1 METQYLEFFEL
12 LPKHSQLTLKML
24 VPHKYGNIDTEL
36 LACLFIQQGL
46 LKKCVIENL
55 KECAD
60 RIVENKLKVPKEKE
74 KKLHEFSELELSEEC
89 EILIKNYIF
98 FKSQYGNKLDQNIIT
113 AYISYIMIYDSRLK
127 SSKLFDDIIYVKQKE
142 KEKVQTELC
151 NILDQC
157 VNTNMSGD
165 LLEFGEY
172 LTDPLVVREHYDC
185 FGREKEIQQCVDVLC
200 RMRKNNV
207 ILVGN
212 PGVGKTSVVYGFC
225 NLIQST
231 SCPDMLKGYY
241 VYELNINSMISG
253 TTYRG
258 DLEARIETVIA
269 SLQEYDKV
277 IVFIDEI
284 HNMFNKTGNSGSS
297 SIAESFKT
305 YLSKGSKIIG
315 CTTES
320 EYKQI
325 ESDKAFERR
334 FTRIHVNELS
344 VKDTI
349 SMLEYKRTDYEK
361 FHNIEIPEEMCT
373 YLVESCDTFIRN
385 KYFPDKAFDIMDTS
399 CVICRKNKLP
409 KLTKETIDMGISSY
423 IGVTINGNRKFQINE
438 IEEEIKKNIIGQDEA
453 VKTALLPIKR
463 YLFGI
468 NETTRPIANLL
479 LVGPTGTGK
488 TELCK
493 QLAKNFFTPESFL
506 RYDMS
511 EFMEPH
517 SVSKLIGSPP
527 GYIGYSQG
535 GCITDKVKNNPFCI
549 ILLDEI
555 EKAHKDVLNILLQV
569 MDDGRLT
576 DSTGETVD
584 FRNTLIIMTSNIG
597 CKDYL
602 NKNSIGFENTN
613 GTDIIQKEIKNYFTP
628 EFLNRLDNII
638 YFNTIDENTAIKIF
652 EKEMNLYLNHY
663 NNKQIT
669 VTVSDNK
676 KSELFKSCYSKQDG
690 VRFIRKKIKQLL
702 DPIILDKVSKSES
715 NILVE

>member
-24 VPHKYGNIDTEL
+24 VPHKYGNIDTDL

-89 EILIKNYIF
+89 EVLIKNYIF

-127 SSKLFDDIIYVKQKE
+127 SSKLFDEIIYVKQKE

-172 LTDPLVVREHYDC
+172 LTDPLVVRDHYDC

-231 SCPDMLKGYY
+231 DCPDMLKGYY

-258 DLEARIETVIA
+258 DLEARIETVIN

-284 HNMFNKTGNSGSS
+284 HNMFNKAGNSGSS

-334 FTRIHVNELS
+334 FTRIHVDELS

-349 SMLEYKRTDYEK
+349 DMLEYKRNDYEK
-361 FHNIEIPEEMCT
+361 FHNITIQPELCT

-385 KYFPDKAFDIMDTS
+385 KYFPDKAFDVLDIS
-399 CVICRKNKLP
+399 CVICRKERTTT
-409 KLTKETIDMGISSY
+409 LTKKEIDKSINSY
-423 IGVTINGNRKFQINE
+423 IGIDLNKSSILDFPTIENN
-438 IEEEIKKNIIGQDEA
+438 IKENIIGQDKA
-453 VKTALLPIKR
+453 VSSALVPIKK
-463 YLFGI
+463 YVLGI
-468 NETTRPIANLL
+468 QDTTKPIANLL

-488 TELCK
+488 TELCR
-493 QLAKNFFTPESFL
+493 QIAKHFFTPESFL

-535 GCITDKVKNNPFCI
+535 GCITDKVKNNPFSV

-597 CKDYL
+597 CKEML
-602 NKNSIGFENTN
+602 NKNTIGFESSNDV
-613 GTDIIQKEIKNYFTP
+613 DIIQKEIKNFFSP
-628 EFLNRLDNII
+628 EFLNRLDDII
-638 YFNTIDENTAIKIF
+638 YFNTIDNTNAMHIF
-652 EKEMNLYLNHY
+652 KKELNLYIDHY
-663 NNKQIT
+663 NSKNIHIS
-669 VTVSDNK
+669 VTEDKIMS
-676 KSELFKSCYSKQDG
+676 LFNQCYSKQDG
-690 VRFIRKKIKQLL
+690 VRFIRKRIKQIL
-702 DPIILDKVSKSES
+702 DPLVLDKISKEEMEFY
-715 NILVE
+715 I

>member
-46 LKKCVIENL
+46 FKKCVIENL

-60 RIVENKLKVPKEKE
+60 RIVANKLKVPKEKE

-89 EILIKNYIF
+89 EVLIKNYIF

-127 SSKLFDDIIYVKQKE
+127 SSKLFDELIYVKQKE

-231 SCPDMLKGYY
+231 DCPDMLKGYY

-284 HNMFNKTGNSGSS
+284 HNMFNKAGNSGGS

-315 CTTES
+315 CTTEA

-334 FTRIHVNELS
+334 FTRVHVNELS

-361 FHNIEIPEEMCT
+361 FHNIKIQPELCT

-385 KYFPDKAFDIMDTS
+385 KYFPDKAFDVLDTS
-399 CVICRKNKLP
+399 CVICRKEHSTE
-409 KLTKETIDMGISSY
+409 LTKEEIDKGINSY
-423 IGVTINGNRKFQINE
+423 IGVDLNKSSVKEFPN
-438 IEEEIKKNIIGQDEA
+438 IEKHIKENIVGQDKAIGSALIPIKKYIMGIQD
-453 VKTALLPIKR
+453 
-463 YLFGI
+463 
-468 NETTRPIANLL
+468 TTKPIANLL
-479 LVGPTGTGK
+479 FVGPTGTGK
-488 TELCK
+488 TELCR
-493 QLAKNFFTPESFL
+493 QIAYQFFTPESFL

-527 GYIGYSQG
+527 GYVGYSQG
-535 GCITDKVKNNPFCI
+535 GCITDKVKNNPFSV

-555 EKAHKDVLNILLQV
+555 EKAHKDVINILLQV

-597 CKDYL
+597 CKEML
-602 NKNSIGFENTN
+602 NKNSIGFENN
-613 GTDIIQKEIKNYFTP
+613 SNSDVIQKEIKNFFSP
-628 EFLNRLDNII
+628 EFLNRLDDVI
-638 YFNTIDENTAIKIF
+638 YFNIIGEEDAYRIF
-652 EKEMNLYLNHY
+652 EKEIRMYINRYSDSEVT
-663 NNKQIT
+663 IT
-669 VTVSDNK
+669 FSDSK
-676 KSELFKSCYSKQDG
+676 KKELFGKCYSKKDG
-690 VRFIRKKIKQLL
+690 VRFIRKKLKQLV
-702 DPIILDKVSKSES
+702 DPIVLEEVCNNRKTIKIE
-715 NILVE
+715 